1 MVSLDKTVIVAN
13 ISASTFQ
20 YSFTSKICVL
30 KSSFGELVLM
40 VIPKESV
47 SLQSIGKTIRK
58 PHKFVLNPPAQPF
71 PSLPKQSKQNKRRRR
86 RRWRF
91 STSLSRIRE
100 RNSDISVTKDV
111 FRFRI
116 VSFPTNRHDDD
127 SDKFP
132 GGNKSFID
140 SWWRR
145 WRRVGRNCPEH
156 TEWVVKLRSFH
167 DLFHRARRRRSPH
180 LLDY

>member
-1 MVSLDKTVIVAN
+1 
-13 ISASTFQ
+13 
-20 YSFTSKICVL
+20 
-30 KSSFGELVLM
+30 M

-86 RRWRF
+86 RRWWQRWWF
-91 STSLSRIRE
+91 STSLLRIRE

-116 VSFPTNRHDDD
+116 VSFPATTTRTN
-127 SDKFP
+127 SP
-132 GGNKSFID
+132 GEIKASSTRGGGGGGVWDEIA
-140 SWWRR
+140 
-145 WRRVGRNCPEH
+145 RN
-156 TEWVVKLRSFH
+156 TRSG
-167 DLFHRARRRRSPH
+167 L
-180 LLDY
+180 